1 MIPITNTVIN
11 RVIPIMKLQPEL
23 IIYTDR
29 KDQIIRNF
37 DIEILGVD
45 RDKNEAWVLQISND
59 NNIDYQEDQED
70 IHTIQLD
77 QYIQQSVSVQL

>member
-1 MIPITNTVIN
+1 
-11 RVIPIMKLQPEL
+11 MKLQPEL
-23 IIYTDR
+23 IIFTDR

>member
-1 MIPITNTVIN
+1 
-11 RVIPIMKLQPEL
+11 MKLQPEL